1 MNNSYSQG
9 KAFKAIMIAAFRS
22 IIKSPSS
29 IIFTIAFP
37 LVFILAFG
45 FIGDINMNKIKLAIH
60 PQSDT
65 NLVLYKDLQQSDEIK
80 WISYKDSA
88 DLQQQL
94 RKGVIHVVLNIQA
107 KEKGQYQILI
117 LSAPGSESVVAQTE
131 QLLQQKIIAR
141 DSNIL
146 HQLNE
151 KIQIESH
158 LVSSHEFKAI
168 DFVLPG
174 QLGFSLLA
182 ASVFGTAFVFFNLR
196 QGLVLKRFF
205 ATPIKKMNI
214 LLAEGSARMFFQ
226 LLGAL
231 LILLIGYFFLGY
243 TLIHGWLTILNMLFL
258 CAIGILIFMAFGF
271 IISGIAKSESIV
283 PPLANI
289 FTLPQFL
296 LAGTFFPIESLP
308 FWIQPIAKIMP
319 LTYLH
324 EALRVVGFE
333 GASLWDVRWDLL
345 ILLLWGIIGY
355 GVAAKL
361 FKWE

>member
-9 KAFKAIMIAAFRS
+9 KAFKAIMVAAFRS

-29 IIFTIAFP
+29 LIFTIAFP

-60 PQSDT
+60 PQADT
-65 NLVLYKDLQQSDEIK
+65 SLDLYKELKQSDEIK
-80 WISYKDSA
+80 WITYKDSA

-94 RKGVIHVVLNIQA
+94 RKGLIHVVLNLQKDA
-107 KEKGQYQILI
+107 NGQYQILL
-117 LSAPGSESVVAQTE
+117 LSAPGSESVVSQTE
-131 QLLQQKIIAR
+131 QLLQQKVTAQEP
-141 DSNIL
+141 NIL
-146 HQLNE
+146 QKLNE
-151 KIQIESH
+151 KIHIEQQ
-158 LVSSHEFKAI
+158 LVSSKEFKAI

-243 TLIHGWLTILNMLFL
+243 TLIHGWMTVLNMLLL

-283 PPLANI
+283 PPLANM

-308 FWIQPIAKIMP
+308 TWIQPIAKIMP
-319 LTYLH
+319 LTYLN
-324 EALRVVGFE
+324 EALRAIGFE

-345 ILLLWGIIGY
+345 ILIIWGIIGY
-355 GVAAKL
+355 GVAARL